1 MADKPSLKCREDN
14 IMKIHPLNYEAYAMD
29 YLEGSLSNEDQLSF
43 ERFLD
48 DQPEIAAEL
57 QAMKVMY
64 VQPDPEVT
72 FEPKASLMQEV
83 PQARTFKLPF
93 WAIAASWAL
102 VIGSFAFWFSNA
114 VAPEDKLNAAFADSI
129 IETTPEVE
137 HQVEVVQLL
146 PKGQQINSTEQ
157 QAPVQTWSPERHLDW
172 NGLVYGDNGE
182 QADIERENQSHL
194 PVVTTLPT
202 AKLEPELFSNQTQVI
217 YYRPWKGYKRNTR
230 VNDRIDD
237 IAVLDPLKRISP
249 KRYLKI
255 RDFDLVDDVIKEIDG
270 EQIARAITPEI
281 IK

>member
-48 DQPEIAAEL
+48 DHPEIAAEL

-102 VIGSFAFWFSNA
+102 VIGSFAFWFSSA
-114 VAPEDKLNAAFADSI
+114 TSSKDELNAGFADSI
-129 IETTPEVE
+129 IETAPEVE
-137 HQVEVVQLL
+137 HQVEVVDLL
-146 PKGQQINSTEQ
+146 PKGKKVPSPAKE
-157 QAPVQTWSPERHLDW
+157 APIQTWNQEHEVNW
-172 NGLVYGDNGE
+172 NDLVYGADKE
-182 QADIERENQSHL
+182 QQKIEWGNQPTL
-194 PVVTTLPT
+194 PVVTSLPE
-202 AKLEPELFSNQTQVI
+202 AKLEPELYSNQTQVI

>member
-1 MADKPSLKCREDN
+1 MVDKPSLKCREAN

-29 YLEGSLSNEDQLSF
+29 YLEGSLSSEDQHSF

-48 DQPEIAAEL
+48 EHPEIAAEL

-64 VQPDPEVT
+64 IQPDLEVT
-72 FEPKASLMQEV
+72 FEPKASLIQEV
-83 PQARTFKLPF
+83 PQAKTFRLPF

-102 VIGSFAFWFSNA
+102 VIGSFAFWFNNALSHSNETD
-114 VAPEDKLNAAFADSI
+114 PSFAEGI

-137 HQVEVVQLL
+137 HPVEVAQLL
-146 PKGQQINSTEQ
+146 PKGTPINSNETE
-157 QAPVQTWSPERHLDW
+157 APIPTWYTAQDVNW
-172 NGLVYGDNGE
+172 NDLVYGDYRE
-182 QADIERENQSHL
+182 QTETEWENQTTL

-202 AKLEPELFSNQTQVI
+202 AKLEPELYSNQTQVI
-217 YYRPWKGYKRNTR
+217 YYRPWKGYNKNTR